1 MYENQ
6 IKNAILDA
14 CRQAGGQC
22 AFAKQRGLSQSWISD
37 YISGHKQIRN
47 MSIQTL
53 YKFFPNLIL
62 VFPGTE
68 PPPATPLEELE
79 RRVAA
84 LDTLINEKVK
94 SSLNAALKTM
104 ADAQEITE
112 SVHET
117 VIGADTG
124 IVTTQ
129 DEIDGCNIIKAIATE
144 LIAPERVVMRDA
156 RSYCAILFD
165 DNNRKP
171 LVRLFFNNPAKLAV
185 VFFDGL
191 QEEKVFIEKVSDI
204 YSHKDRIL
212 ATLKKYSDGEKNQ

>member
-1 MYENQ
+1 
-6 IKNAILDA
+6 
-14 CRQAGGQC
+14 
-22 AFAKQRGLSQSWISD
+22 
-37 YISGHKQIRN
+37 

-53 YKFFPNLIL
+53 YNFFPNLIL

-68 PPPATPLEELE
+68 PPPATPLEELA

-94 SSLNAALKTM
+94 SSLDAALKTM

-144 LIAPERVVMRDA
+144 LVAPERVVMRDA
-156 RSYCAILFD
+156 KSYCAVLFD

-171 LVRLFFNNPAKLAV
+171 LARLFFNNPAKLAV
-185 VFFDGL
+185 VFFDGP
-191 QEEKVFIEKVSDI
+191 QEEKIFIEKVSDI

-212 ATLKKYSDGEKNQ
+212 NTIKKYNDDEKNQ